1 MIVLLCTFITGVF
14 PFVEEYEAVTLQLQV
29 QVEENGAPILGIKDL
44 TVKLSHSTEVGL
56 IAIWEQDYQYEITD
70 GSISIALN
78 GADKSGEQ
86 LVAEMFDSGSVTL
99 TIQIDGEEMVID
111 LISQPFAIKAR
122 ISDETTSTQKL
133 QGVQL
138 TDQVPV
144 ENDML
149 IIEGNEWVLK
159 NKDDV
164 LDLIEIIEE
173 EKISINSLEDIAVTA
188 NASGDLLTFAGD
200 LWRNEA
206 SAGLTTAGVEEVLT
220 SYNYKLTVGIADLVT
235 GNYDQITGIGNQIE
249 IASMININNN
259 VAITG
264 DLKVTVDLGSKWF
277 PIEKIVVNE
286 INIGNGT
293 DEATLTNTNNQLLIN
308 KGLVIETQD
317 GEGISA
323 VGSAN
328 RAMVFSNESE
338 GTAISSINW
347 SRDRNQLAIG
357 GDLSDEAVSLNV
369 SGIMRVAGDVII
381 GQDKLSVEKYI
392 LKETVSTVGF
402 SGEFSDLLD
411 QPDSSDF
418 IEISSFYTTLE
429 QHSSMNHFVSE
440 LSSKITT
447 FETETLISEVETALS
462 DYETSIERDDKLAIY
477 MEDYFDKEGA
487 QIYLDSDEFAG
498 IIVNYST
505 ESEIN
510 ALLENEYV
518 TTSAVSAIGYS
529 GSYHDLL
536 NTPNVVMMT
545 DYGAYTA
552 DIKVNYPTKVFAIDE
567 IQTATENLYTEIMAE
582 VAAVYVTKQ
591 NITDAGYASQDS
603 LDALKRVAQTGE
615 YEDIENRPDLSVYLS
630 ADEIS
635 ENYIDNSEL
644 AAGVDPLIEI
654 AEVETVGFTGSYGDL
669 SNAPNFDDYVLVE
682 TLDEYV
688 SKVELEN
695 QMIGVIRTDS

>member
-1 MIVLLCTFITGVF
+1 MHFYNWGVF

-70 GSISIALN
+70 GSISISLN
-78 GADKSGEQ
+78 GADKNGEQ
-86 LVAEMFDSGSVTL
+86 LVAEMFDSGAITL
-99 TIQIDGEEMVID
+99 TIEIDGEEMVID

-122 ISDETTSTQKL
+122 ISDESKITQKL
-133 QGVQL
+133 QGIKL

-149 IIEGNEWVLK
+149 IIEDDEWVLK

-173 EKISINSLEDIAVTA
+173 EKISINSFEDIDVTE

-200 LWRNEA
+200 FWRNEA
-206 SAGLTTAGVEEVLT
+206 SAGLTAAGVEEVLA
-220 SYNYKLTVGIADLVT
+220 SYNYKLTVGVGDLVT
-235 GNYDQITGIGNQIE
+235 GNYDQISGIGNQIE

-286 INIGNGT
+286 INIGNGI

-308 KGLVIETQD
+308 KGLVIGTQD

-323 VGSAN
+323 VGHAN

-338 GTAISSINW
+338 GAAINGIIW
-347 SRDRNQLAIG
+347 SNDRNQLAIG
-357 GDLSDEAVSLNV
+357 GDLSDESVSLNI
-369 SGIMRVAGDVII
+369 SGIMRVVGDVII
-381 GQDKLSVEKYI
+381 GQDKLSVDKYI

-429 QHSSMNHFVSE
+429 QYSSMNHFINE
-440 LSSKITT
+440 LNSKVTT
-447 FETETLISEVETALS
+447 FETETLINQVGAALA

-477 MEDYFDKEGA
+477 MEDYFDKDGS
-487 QIYLDSDEFAG
+487 QIYVDSDEFAG

-505 ESEIN
+505 ESEIK
-510 ALLENEYV
+510 ALLENQYV
-518 TTSAVSAIGYS
+518 PTSAVSAIGYS

-536 NTPNVVMMT
+536 NTPNVVIMT
-545 DYGAYTA
+545 DYEIYTA
-552 DIKVNYPTKVFAIDE
+552 NIKVNYPTKVLAAND
-567 IQTATENLYTEIMAE
+567 IQIATQNLYTEIIEE
-582 VAAVYVTKQ
+582 VAAAYVP
-591 NITDAGYASQDS
+591 
-603 LDALKRVAQTGE
+603 KR
-615 YEDIENRPDLSVYLS
+615 S
-630 ADEIS
+630 
-635 ENYIDNSEL
+635 
-644 AAGVDPLIEI
+644 
-654 AEVETVGFTGSYGDL
+654 
-669 SNAPNFDDYVLVE
+669 
-682 TLDEYV
+682 
-688 SKVELEN
+688 
-695 QMIGVIRTDS
+695 